1 MNVFNL
7 HQFCFDHVQNSIRG
21 FDSIGLYLIESVSDV
36 ISSRLPPAWD
46 VHWCPARLKYG
57 LTYFLK
63 YRYPDFG
70 VTDYR

>member
-1 MNVFNL
+1 MDVFNL

-36 ISSRLPPAWD
+36 ISSKLPLAWD
-46 VHWCPARLKYG
+46 WCSARLKYG
-57 LTYFLK
+57 LTDFLK

-70 VTDYR
+70 VTGYR